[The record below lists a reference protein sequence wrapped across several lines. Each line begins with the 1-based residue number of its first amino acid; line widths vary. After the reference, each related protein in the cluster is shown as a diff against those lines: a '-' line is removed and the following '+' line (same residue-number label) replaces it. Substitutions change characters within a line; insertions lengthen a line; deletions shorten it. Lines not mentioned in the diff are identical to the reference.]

1 MNRHPLSALFAQ
13 YDLAGEDLNILAED
27 IKANGLHLPI
37 TTHEG
42 MILDGWNRFQACQI
56 AKVRPVFLSL
66 APGLDPWEF
75 VKGANMLRRHMSPAE
90 RVAVMLLKRRMDGE
104 HSRMNECSDNHVVNN
119 DQLNQSTKPSVR
131 EIQRDLE
138 VSKGVA
144 VKAAQVARADDPALE
159 HALSEKRVSLNQA
172 AELAKMPEPERKA
185 ALESPAL
192 KPPKPTPPAP
202 ESGDVAALKARI
214 AELEA
219 ENEELKGHVQELIK
233 FNDETKEELDAARRV
248 LDAEDLLAGFDKEVK
263 RNQELARVLQ
273 SRNNGLMVENHD
285 LAGRLKSALRK
296 VEKLEKH
303 IKGVAGQG
311 AGSEPETSTEED
323 EYNATFTEEAS

>member
-13 YDLAGEDLNILAED
+13 YDLAGEDLKTLAED
-27 IKANGLHLPI
+27 IQANGLHLPI
-37 TTHEG
+37 TTHDG

-104 HSRMNECSDNHVVNN
+104 HSHMDECSNN
-119 DQLNQSTKPSVR
+119 QQVPNGTPPPSIEQIGKDLDVGRGTAQRAAAIVR
-131 EIQRDLE
+131 
-138 VSKGVA
+138 A
-144 VKAAQVARADDPALE
+144 NDPALE

-185 ALESPAL
+185 ALESPAP

-311 AGSEPETSTEED
+311 AGSEPETSTEEG